1 MTADV
6 LAGRTIALPETREL
20 DVFAGLLERR
30 GATVWRCPLI
40 AIVDAPNPE
49 PVLAWA
55 RLLAAGGADDL
66 ILLTG
71 EGLRRVLAIVEQ
83 HASALRPAF
92 VAAVGKVRRITRG
105 PKPARVLRELGLAP
119 DIAAAEPTTAGVMA
133 ALRAIDLT
141 GRRVALQLYG
151 EEPNWPLRSYLA
163 AAGATTL
170 CVAPYRYADA
180 AADSA
185 VHALLEAIRA
195 HRVDAIAF
203 TSKAQVQ
210 RLVDLVGAEGVR
222 GALQHCDVAVV
233 GPVVAAALS
242 ALGIAV
248 DAMPADSWFLK
259 PLTSELVGLLSN
271 TGVAGN

>member
-1 MTADV
+1 V
-6 LAGRTIALPETREL
+6 LT
-20 DVFAGLLERR
+20 
-30 GATVWRCPLI
+30 
-40 AIVDAPNPE
+40 
-49 PVLAWA
+49 
-55 RLLAAGGADDL
+55 
-66 ILLTG
+66 
-71 EGLRRVLAIVEQ
+71 
-83 HASALRPAF
+83 
-92 VAAVGKVRRITRG
+92 
-105 PKPARVLRELGLAP
+105 
-119 DIAAAEPTTAGVMA
+119 
-133 ALRAIDLT
+133 ALRALDLS

-151 EEPNWPLRSYLA
+151 DEPNWPLRSFLV

-185 VHALLEAIRA
+185 VHELLEAIHA

-210 RLVDLVGAEGVR
+210 RLVDLVGADGVR
-222 GALQHCDVAVV
+222 SALQHCDVAVI

-248 DAMPADSWFLK
+248 DAMPAAAWFLK

-271 TGVAGN
+271 TGVAGSR